1 VSGEPGETG
10 SATAATEPLAS
21 RFRLRV
27 LGPFRLTG
35 ARGPVDL
42 GNKKLCGLMAFL
54 ACARVPQRREKLMSL
69 FWGSHFEPQ
78 AQQNLRKAL
87 SRLRHTL
94 GEEVFANGDEVVSLR
109 PGAVACDATA
119 FEPLIEEG
127 SLASLRAATELYTD
141 TFLSDVSIHEEGW
154 IEWMTDQ
161 RNRFEGLAVD
171 ALVRLGELEEGGGEV
186 QRALDLA
193 SRAIALDELR
203 EDAHRLIIRCL
214 AAAGRRAEAL
224 KRYDQLAALL
234 KRELD
239 VEPDAS
245 TRCLIEAL
253 RLPGARSNEHA
264 RLRADT
270 RSDSSTDASP
280 LALID
285 TPAASSALP
294 AQRAAESVP
303 QEGAVTPAPG
313 HWWRRFVPFGMAL
326 NVGALSIVGA
336 VILVVSSFS
345 LPGLNLAT
353 RSGALRST
361 VGRLDA
367 VPIAVLPFTY
377 QADDAGA
384 RLSANMITD
393 DLINM
398 LSRVLG
404 LRVVS
409 HQASQNFTG
418 RAVDV
423 VAIGNALGVRYVVD
437 GSVRMQDE
445 RLRVN
450 AQLIST
456 ESRLQA
462 WSDHFE
468 RDTADV
474 GAATDEIVKG
484 LGRALQVE
492 VIRAENARAAQYQ
505 SEEPEINELV
515 SAGWAAMLADAAG
528 NSLPQAEAAFREALR
543 RDPERLRAM
552 LGLAAHHLAM
562 VGYMYTPDR
571 EPYLAA
577 AQELLERVLKRNP
590 AASPPY
596 HYLGILHRQRGELQS
611 ALHAFEYGIAL
622 NPSFAPGYAH
632 MGSVLTRVGHMDE
645 ALEKIHYA
653 MRLSPKDP
661 KRAIWAMFAGWAELE
676 RGNDQAAFQWLFQAL
691 ALNPENAQ
699 VNGSLAAVYAL
710 RGEPVN
716 AAKYAA
722 RFRELTPAFSDEQR
736 LEGFGAGFE
745 GPTTPHRLIDGCR
758 SALAS
763 PR

>member
-1 VSGEPGETG
+1 VN
-10 SATAATEPLAS
+10 AATEPFAS
-21 RFRLRV
+21 RFRLCV

-35 ARGPVDL
+35 ARGPIDL

-54 ACARVPQRREKLMSL
+54 ACARMPQRREKLMSV
-69 FWGSHFEPQ
+69 FWGSHFELQ

-87 SRLRHTL
+87 SRLRHAL
-94 GEEVFANGDEVVSLR
+94 GEEVFADSDELVSLR

-119 FEPLIEEG
+119 FERLIREG

-141 TFLSDVSIHEEGW
+141 MFLSDVSILEEGW
-154 IEWMTDQ
+154 VEWMTDQ
-161 RNRFEGLAVD
+161 RNRLEGLAVD
-171 ALVRLGELEEGGGEV
+171 ALVRLGELEEGGGDV

-193 SRAIALDELR
+193 GRAIALDELR

-239 VEPDAS
+239 VEPDTS

-253 RLPGARSNEHA
+253 RLPGAPSNEH
-264 RLRADT
+264 RTLRADT
-270 RSDSSTDASP
+270 PAGSATDASP
-280 LALID
+280 PLAPID
-285 TPAASSALP
+285 TPAVSSARP
-294 AQRAAESVP
+294 AARGA
-303 QEGAVTPAPG
+303 EGAPEEEPAAPAAG
-313 HWWRRFVPFGMAL
+313 HWWRRFVPFGVPL
-326 NVGALSIVGA
+326 NIGALLIVGA
-336 VILVVSSFS
+336 VVLGVSAFS
-345 LPGLNLAT
+345 LPGLNLAMRPGPP
-353 RSGALRST
+353 RSAAG
-361 VGRLDA
+361 GLDA
-367 VPIAVLPFTY
+367 VPIAVLPFTHT
-377 QADDAGA
+377 ADDAGS

-404 LRVVS
+404 LKVISR
-409 HQASQNFTG
+409 QASQNFTG
-418 RAVDV
+418 RPIDV
-423 VAIGNALGVRYVVD
+423 VSIGNELGVRYVVD
-437 GSVRMQDE
+437 GSVRMQNE

-450 AQLIST
+450 VQLLST
-456 ESRLQA
+456 ESRLQV

-468 RDTADV
+468 RDITDA
-474 GAATDEIVKG
+474 GAAPEEIVKG

-492 VIRAENARAAQYQ
+492 VIRAENSRAAQHKP
-505 SEEPEINELV
+505 EEPEINELV
-515 SAGWAAMLADAAG
+515 STGWAAMFADAAG

-543 RDPERLRAM
+543 RDPERLRAI

-562 VGYMYTPDR
+562 VGNMHTPDR

-577 AQELLERVLKRNP
+577 AQELLDRALKRNP

-596 HYLGILHRQRGELQS
+596 FYLGILRRQRGEMQP
-611 ALHAFEYGIAL
+611 ALHSFEYSIVL

-632 MGSVLTRVGHMDE
+632 MGSVLTRLGRMDE

-676 RGNDQAAFQWLFQAL
+676 RGNDQAALEWLFQAL
-691 ALNPENAQ
+691 ALNSESAQ
-699 VNGSLAAVYAL
+699 ANGSLAAAYAL
-710 RGEPVN
+710 SGESVS

-736 LEGFGAGFE
+736 LEGFGAGLE
-745 GPTTPHRLIDGCR
+745 GPTTPHRLIDGGR
-758 SALAS
+758 KALGL
-763 PR
+763 P